1 MKNISVN
8 SPTLPLPGA
17 ESRPLVMEP
26 KNWVIGGALLLVVA
40 GTLWLARQST
50 QEEPERTAQ
59 EHRVDYYLE
68 GVDTTLMDLSGKPGK
83 RLIAERMTHFM
94 DDDSTELKSPR
105 LTLYDLDRPPWRVN
119 SETGW
124 LSGDGEVLLLQGAV
138 RIDRF
143 AAPGVRPMHIT
154 TRDLRVQP
162 RDNYVETDADV
173 HARSNQDR
181 IDARGMQIWL
191 QQPIRIKLLANVRGR
206 YEVNP

>member
-1 MKNISVN
+1 MIERRN
-8 SPTLPLPGA
+8 L
-17 ESRPLVMEP
+17 
-26 KNWVIGGALLLVVA
+26 VIGGILLLLVA
-40 GTLWLARQST
+40 GTFWLARQNSSET
-50 QEEPERTAQ
+50 PPYTAR

-68 GVDTTLMDLSGKPGK
+68 GVDSTLMDLSGRPGK

-94 DDDSTELKSPR
+94 DDDSTELQSPR

-138 RIDRF
+138 KIDRS
-143 AAPGVRPMHIT
+143 AAPGVRPLHIR

-162 RDNYVETDADV
+162 RDNYVETDAEV
-173 HARSNQDR
+173 NARSGQDR
-181 IDARGMQIWL
+181 IDAKGMQIWL

>member
-1 MKNISVN
+1 MIEQKN
-8 SPTLPLPGA
+8 L
-17 ESRPLVMEP
+17 M
-26 KNWVIGGALLLVVA
+26 IGGILLLLVA

-50 QEEPERTAQ
+50 PEAPAYTAQ

-68 GVDTTLMDLSGKPGK
+68 GVDSTLMDLSGRPGK
-83 RLIAERMTHFM
+83 RLVAERMTHFM
-94 DDDSTELKSPR
+94 DDDSTELQLPR

-138 RIDRF
+138 KIDRS

-154 TRDLRVQP
+154 THDLRVQP

-173 HARSNQDR
+173 IARSNEDR
-181 IDARGMQIWL
+181 IDAKGMQIWL

>member
-1 MKNISVN
+1 MIEQKN
-8 SPTLPLPGA
+8 
-17 ESRPLVMEP
+17 LV
-26 KNWVIGGALLLVVA
+26 IGALLLLLVA
-40 GTLWLARQST
+40 GTLWLARQGA
-50 QEEPERTAQ
+50 QEAPPRSVR

-68 GVDTTLMDLSGKPGK
+68 GVDATLMELSGRPGK
-83 RLIAERMTHFM
+83 RLVAERMTHYM
-94 DDDSTELKSPR
+94 DDDSTELKLPR

-138 RIDRF
+138 KIDRS
-143 AAPGVRPMHIT
+143 AAPGVRPMHIR

-181 IDARGMQIWL
+181 IDAKGMQIWL